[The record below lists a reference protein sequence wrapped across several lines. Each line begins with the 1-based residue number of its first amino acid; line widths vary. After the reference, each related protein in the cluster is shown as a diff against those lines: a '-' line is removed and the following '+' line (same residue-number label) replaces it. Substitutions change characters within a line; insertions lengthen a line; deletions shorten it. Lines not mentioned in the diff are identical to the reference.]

1 MSRQFIYLSTFQAS
15 PEATKRQ
22 QMLFATDVSYAISEG
37 YDFIKSSDN
46 MTFQIVD
53 DNELIEVNI
62 TEEDLQTGY
71 LNQLA
76 QQDGDDCDDCD
87 DDEDY
92 CIACHNIMLIDEII
106 NNTLSKAEDITPQ
119 QADTMLKLATLKQFY
134 TGENHGL

>member
-1 MSRQFIYLSTFQAS
+1 MKQIIYLSTFQAS
-15 PEATKRQ
+15 PDATKRQ

-92 CIACHNIMLIDEII
+92 CIACHNIMLIDGII
-106 NNTLSKAEDITPQ
+106 NNTLSGKQDFTPDKV
-119 QADTMLKLATLKQFY
+119 DTMLKLAHLKTYY
-134 TGENHGL
+134 TGVNHGL